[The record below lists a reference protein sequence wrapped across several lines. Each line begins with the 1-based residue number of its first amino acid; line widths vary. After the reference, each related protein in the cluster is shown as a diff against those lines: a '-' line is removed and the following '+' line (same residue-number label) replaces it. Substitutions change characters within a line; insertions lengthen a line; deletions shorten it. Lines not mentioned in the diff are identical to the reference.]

1 LFRRAGTFPRRLFA
15 TTSATL
21 CEIALC
27 LAFCSLRAAF
37 WRRQLYSGPPRLGQ
51 TNGDRLLW
59 RAGAVFAFPNVF
71 HFFAHKLARLGG
83 RRLAFALIFAR
94 AFNRF
99 FFWHNKMIS
108 PLTTRLDVKESG
120 ESYLPPLVGSKEPV
134 LSSALLTAALLAA
147 ALLTTTLLT
156 ATLFFTLAPLTFAL
170 LFLSILLLSSA
181 LLSGGRGFARFI
193 WILLCVHDAFL

>member
-1 LFRRAGTFPRRLFA
+1 LF
-15 TTSATL
+15 
-21 CEIALC
+21 
-27 LAFCSLRAAF
+27 AAF

-59 RAGAVFAFPNVF
+59 RSGAVFAFPNVF
-71 HFFAHKLARLGG
+71 HFFAHKLARLSG

-108 PLTTRLDVKESG
+108 PLATPLDVKESG
-120 ESYLPPLVGSKEPV
+120 GSYLPPLVGSKEPV

-147 ALLTTTLLT
+147 ALLT
-156 ATLFFTLAPLTFAL
+156 ATLFFTFAPLTFAL
-170 LFLSILLLSSA
+170 LTLSILLLSA
-181 LLSGGRGFARFI
+181 LLSRGFARFI
-193 WILLCVHDAFL
+193 WILLCVHNAFLYY